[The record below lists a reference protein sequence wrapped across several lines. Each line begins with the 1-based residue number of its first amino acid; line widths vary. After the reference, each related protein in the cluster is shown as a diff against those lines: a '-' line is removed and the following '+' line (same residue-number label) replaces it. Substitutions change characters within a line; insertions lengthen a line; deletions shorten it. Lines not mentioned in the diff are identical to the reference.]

1 MVASLSMATVFV
13 LGATRIAQASRHL
26 RMQNNFRAEAVVRA
40 EMDDIESEMSALLA
54 KSGVI
59 REDIY
64 NKPGDQYTLHV
75 QQSGPF
81 VQIPLL
87 HGTFR
92 FAGAYAGAYGGLWA
106 GGLGLRG
113 GLPGGLAGMFA
124 GVPMGMHAGEKAA
137 ETLSRIAQGQGRIVY
152 KPEEN
157 SLVQTDMQ
165 VLKADMKDQAA
176 EDLENAVQAFR
187 QKVFWKRKRCAN
199 DSSRL
204 KRDARFARQEHTR
217 RCDCNDLDARNCA
230 PNFTPQCRCC
240 RSVKCACQAT
250 RRCR

>member
-1 MVASLSMATVFV
+1 MAVAFV
-13 LGATRIAQASRHL
+13 LGALSIAQASRHL
-26 RMQNNFRAEAVVRA
+26 RMQNSFEAETIVRA
-40 EMDDIESEMSALLA
+40 QMDDVESEMSALLA

-75 QQSGPF
+75 QSGPF

-137 ETLSRIAQGQGRIVY
+137 ETISRLAQGQGSIVY
-152 KPEEN
+152 KPEQN
-157 SLVQTDMQ
+157 SFVQKDMK
-165 VLKADMKDQAA
+165 VIHAKPKADKTDQGV
-176 EDLENAVQAFR
+176 EDLKNVVLAIGG
-187 QKVFWKRKRCAN
+187 QKVTQKEVDVQSVLHGLSAML
-199 DSSRL
+199 DSQDQNTRE
-204 KRDARFARQEHTR
+204 DAIMTILMLEILR
-217 RCDCNDLDARNCA
+217 RNLHHNVIVIV
-230 PNFTPQCRCC
+230 Q
-240 RSVKCACQAT
+240 
-250 RRCR
+250 